1 MLSTFC
7 VKTYTLLMI
16 RKSVVKLSKI
26 LSRQGLYPFLE
37 GAFAKIHKDA
47 KVLNVG
53 AGGEIEILLRQYAS
67 VGAFDVQS
75 LDIDPD
81 RTPDIEGDLSTYN
94 FDGNQFDVIVMSE
107 VLEHIRTPDAAVN
120 NALAGLKSGGQLVL
134 TTPFLFPIHDRP
146 HDYYRYTK
154 YGLAWLLRDY
164 VDVEIAPR
172 NSWAE
177 ALNVMF
183 VRLIKE
189 KNPVCRFFGPLIV
202 LLAFIFAPLAM
213 VLGAVF
219 KTDFMTS
226 GYLVTARKS

>member
-1 MLSTFC
+1 
-7 VKTYTLLMI
+7 MI

-37 GAFAKIHKDA
+37 GEFAKIPAGA

-53 AGGEIEILLRQYAS
+53 AGGEIETMLRQYAS
-67 VGAFDVQS
+67 AQSFEVQS
-75 LDIDPD
+75 LDIDPGRD
-81 RTPDIEGDLSTYN
+81 PEIVGDLSTYE
-94 FDGNQFDVIVMSE
+94 FDDTAFDVIVLSE
-107 VLEHIRTPDAAVN
+107 VLEHIRTPDAAVS
-120 NALAGLKSGGQLVL
+120 NALKGLKLGGTLVL

-164 VDVEIAPR
+164 VDVTITPR

-189 KNPVCRFFGPLIV
+189 KNLVCRFFGPLIV
-202 LLAFIFAPLAM
+202 LLAFAFAPIAM
-213 VLGAVF
+213 LLGAVF

-226 GYLVTARKS
+226 GYLVTAKKSA

>member
-1 MLSTFC
+1 
-7 VKTYTLLMI
+7 MI
-16 RKSVVKLSKI
+16 RKSVVKLSKV

-37 GAFAKIHKDA
+37 GEFAKIPAGA

-53 AGGEIEILLRQYAS
+53 AGGEIETLLRNYAS
-67 VGAFDVQS
+67 AQSFEVQS

-81 RTPDIEGDLSTYN
+81 RDPEIVGDLSTFE
-94 FDGNQFDVIVMSE
+94 FDDIAFDVIVLSE
-107 VLEHIRTPDAAVN
+107 VLEHIRTPDAAVS
-120 NALAGLKSGGQLVL
+120 NALMGLKPGGSLVL

-164 VDVEIAPR
+164 VDVAISPR

-202 LLAFIFAPLAM
+202 LLAFIFAPIAM
-213 VLGAVF
+213 LLGAVF

-226 GYLVTARKS
+226 GYLVTAKKSA

>member
-1 MLSTFC
+1 
-7 VKTYTLLMI
+7 MI
-16 RKSVVKLSKI
+16 RKTVVKLSKI

-37 GAFAKIHKDA
+37 GAFAKIPAGA

-53 AGGEIEILLRQYAS
+53 AGGEIEGLLRQYAS
-67 VGAFDVQS
+67 SRIFDVQS
-75 LDIDPD
+75 LDIDPA
-81 RTPDIEGDLSTYN
+81 RTPDIEGDLSTHD
-94 FDGNQFDVIVMSE
+94 FAGAEFDVIVLSE
-107 VLEHIRTPDAAVN
+107 VLEHICTPDAAVN
-120 NALAGLKSGGQLVL
+120 NALAGLKSGGLLVL

-164 VDVEIAPR
+164 VEVEINPR

-189 KNPVCRFFGPLIV
+189 KNPVSRFFGPLIV
-202 LLAFIFAPLAM
+202 LIAFLFAPIAM
-213 VLGAVF
+213 LLGAVF

-226 GYLVTARKS
+226 GYLVTAKKP

>member
-1 MLSTFC
+1 
-7 VKTYTLLMI
+7 MI
-16 RKSVVKLSKI
+16 RKFVVKLSKI

-37 GAFAKIHKDA
+37 GEFGKIPA
-47 KVLNVG
+47 GAQVLNVG
-53 AGGEIEILLRQYAS
+53 AGGEVETLLRQYAS
-67 VGAFDVQS
+67 AQSFDVQS
-75 LDIDPD
+75 LDIDPE
-81 RTPDIEGDLSTYN
+81 RSPEIVGDLSTYE
-94 FDGNQFDVIVMSE
+94 FDDIAFDVIVLSE
-107 VLEHIRTPDAAVN
+107 VLEHIRTPDAAVS
-120 NALAGLKSGGQLVL
+120 NALKGLKPGGLLVL

-164 VDVEIAPR
+164 VDVKITPR

-202 LLAFIFAPLAM
+202 LLAFVFAPLAM
-213 VLGAVF
+213 LLGAVF

-226 GYLVTARKS
+226 GYLVTAKKSA

>member
-1 MLSTFC
+1 
-7 VKTYTLLMI
+7 MI
-16 RKSVVKLSKI
+16 RKIVVKLSKI

-37 GAFAKIHKDA
+37 AAFDRIPAGAS
-47 KVLNVG
+47 VMNVG
-53 AGGEIEILLRQYAS
+53 AGGEIEALLRRYAAS
-67 VGAFDVQS
+67 RSFQVNS
-75 LDIDPD
+75 LDIDPV
-81 RTPDIEGDLSTYN
+81 RQPDIEGDLSTHD
-94 FDGNQFDVIVMSE
+94 FDGEGFDVIVLSE
-107 VLEHIRTPDAAVN
+107 VLEHIRAPDAAVN

-146 HDYYRYTK
+146 HDYYRFTK

-164 VDVEIAPR
+164 VDVEITPR

-213 VLGAVF
+213 LLGAVF

-226 GYLVTARKS
+226 GYLVTAKKS